1 MRSIN
6 IGKRYK
12 PFIIAELSGNHNGSI
27 NNAIKSIK
35 AAADCGVDA
44 IKLQTYTADT
54 MTINSKKKDFLIK
67 NKHSLWNGYSLY
79 DLYKKA
85 HTPWSWHKKLF
96 NEAKKNGLI
105 YFSTPFDES
114 SINFLKQF
122 KLPLYKVSSFENT
135 DLRLIKLLAR
145 TKKPL
150 IISLGLASL
159 RQISEAIKTAK
170 NNGAKKIILLKCT
183 SDYPA
188 SNKNINLETIKFLKK
203 KFKCEIGFSDHTK
216 GIGAAVAAVANGATV
231 IEKHFTHN
239 KNVKSVDVEFSLGP
253 SEMKSLV
260 EETKN
265 AWESQGKVKFSLS
278 KSEKSNLKF
287 RRSIYVIKKIKKGEK
302 FSKQN
307 LKCIRPG
314 YGLNTKFF
322 EKIINLKARKNIDRG
337 TALKW
342 NLIKR

>member
-1 MRSIN
+1 M
-6 IGKRYK
+6 
-12 PFIIAELSGNHNGSI
+12 
-27 NNAIKSIK
+27 
-35 AAADCGVDA
+35 
-44 IKLQTYTADT
+44 
-54 MTINSKKKDFLIK
+54 
-67 NKHSLWNGYSLY
+67 
-79 DLYKKA
+79 
-85 HTPWSWHKKLF
+85 
-96 NEAKKNGLI
+96 
-105 YFSTPFDES
+105 
-114 SINFLKQF
+114 
-122 KLPLYKVSSFENT
+122 
-135 DLRLIKLLAR
+135 
-145 TKKPL
+145 
-150 IISLGLASL
+150 ASL

>member
-1 MRSIN
+1 M
-6 IGKRYK
+6 
-12 PFIIAELSGNHNGSI
+12 
-27 NNAIKSIK
+27 
-35 AAADCGVDA
+35 
-44 IKLQTYTADT
+44 
-54 MTINSKKKDFLIK
+54 
-67 NKHSLWNGYSLY
+67 
-79 DLYKKA
+79 
-85 HTPWSWHKKLF
+85 
-96 NEAKKNGLI
+96 
-105 YFSTPFDES
+105 
-114 SINFLKQF
+114 
-122 KLPLYKVSSFENT
+122 SSFENT

-287 RRSIYVIKKIKKGEK
+287 RRSIYVIKKLRKA
-302 FSKQN
+302 
-307 LKCIRPG
+307 
-314 YGLNTKFF
+314 
-322 EKIINLKARKNIDRG
+322 KILKAKP
-337 TALKW
+337 
-342 NLIKR
+342 

>member
-1 MRSIN
+1 MQ
-6 IGKRYK
+6 
-12 PFIIAELSGNHNGSI
+12 L
-27 NNAIKSIK
+27 
-35 AAADCGVDA
+35 
-44 IKLQTYTADT
+44 LQ
-54 MTINSKKKDFLIK
+54 MV
-67 NKHSLWNGYSLY
+67 
-79 DLYKKA
+79 
-85 HTPWSWHKKLF
+85 
-96 NEAKKNGLI
+96 
-105 YFSTPFDES
+105 
-114 SINFLKQF
+114 QQ
-122 KLPLYKVSSFENT
+122 
-135 DLRLIKLLAR
+135 LL
-145 TKKPL
+145 
-150 IISLGLASL
+150 
-159 RQISEAIKTAK
+159 
-170 NNGAKKIILLKCT
+170 
-183 SDYPA
+183 
-188 SNKNINLETIKFLKK
+188 
-203 KFKCEIGFSDHTK
+203 
-216 GIGAAVAAVANGATV
+216 
-231 IEKHFTHN
+231 KHFTHN

-322 EKIINLKARKNIDRG
+322 EKIINLKAKKNIDRG